1 MKNAGQKKILETIRN
16 EISSEKRKQNDVN
29 LNLGTG
35 ASSWLTTFLIKEEWY
50 ILNKQSFWALLSVR
64 YNRRLKRVPSH
75 CALGNTFNLQYAL
88 RHLKV
93 GLVILRHN
101 YIRNTTAKL
110 LTEVCKDVRVE
121 TQLQPLSGG
130 TFSKKTA
137 SKFDRAK
144 VDVSSRGFWLTSQIA
159 FFDIRVS
166 NPAAKRYVNLQ
177 VCKSYKVNEKEKKEA
192 I

>member
-1 MKNAGQKKILETIRN
+1 M
-16 EISSEKRKQNDVN
+16 
-29 LNLGTG
+29 
-35 ASSWLTTFLIKEEWY
+35 
-50 ILNKQSFWALLSVR
+50 
-64 YNRRLKRVPSH
+64 
-75 CALGNTFNLQYAL
+75 
-88 RHLKV
+88 
-93 GLVILRHN
+93 ILRHN

-110 LTEVCKDVRVE
+110 LTEVWKDVRVE

-137 SKFDRAK
+137 SKLDRAK
-144 VDVSSRGFWLTSQIA
+144 VDVSSRGFWFTSQIA
-159 FFDIRVS
+159 FFDIRVL

>member
-1 MKNAGQKKILETIRN
+1 MQKLNDKKKQIRYMKNARQKKILETIRN

-64 YNRRLKRVPSH
+64 YNRRLKRVPNH
-75 CALGNTFNLQYAL
+75 CARGNTFNLQHAL

-101 YIRNTTAKL
+101 YSKYYSELVNWSLQSCPCRNTIAA
-110 LTEVCKDVRVE
+110 VE
-121 TQLQPLSGG
+121 WWNIFQE
-130 TFSKKTA
+130 
-137 SKFDRAK
+137 D
-144 VDVSSRGFWLTSQIA
+144 
-159 FFDIRVS
+159 
-166 NPAAKRYVNLQ
+166 
-177 VCKSYKVNEKEKKEA
+177 CE
-192 I
+192 